1 MCLRPVRRCVSL
13 LHDSST
19 NMWSR
24 QEAPP
29 DADFERWLCLCVHD
43 VSSSSCSQM
52 NGRMEPWIFHLASAL
67 KVRLERVNVL
77 ISDWRKLALQP
88 YPIAAKNSRQVGR
101 DVAALLKW
109 LEVMKRLLNQTQHKP
124 YIWGSPKGKSL

>member
-1 MCLRPVRRCVSL
+1 MCLLPARCCVSL
-13 LHDSST
+13 FHDSVHEST
-19 NMWSR
+19 HMWSSR
-24 QEAPP
+24 RRKEQ
-29 DADFERWLCLCVHD
+29 RLCLCVND

-52 NGRMEPWIFHLASAL
+52 NGRMEPWIFNLASAL

-109 LEVMKRLLNQTQHKP
+109 LEVMKVLYTYPTLC
-124 YIWGSPKGKSL
+124 WGSPKGAVIIVG

>member
-1 MCLRPVRRCVSL
+1 
-13 LHDSST
+13 
-19 NMWSR
+19 
-24 QEAPP
+24 
-29 DADFERWLCLCVHD
+29 
-43 VSSSSCSQM
+43 M

-124 YIWGSPKGKSL
+124 YFWGSPKGKSL